1 MVIMPLQAFLAILSL
16 LYFLILF
23 SNCSDEGNNFDF
35 INNAYIINEE
45 KNMTSKIPVEN
56 TTTKRIT
63 TKKAPIDGNLYSQ
76 FTAQVKV
83 YPTIATVKSTKTQQR
98 KPGPVYHA
106 YWPLKKKCTAFKS
119 TSKFGGKREIQVL
132 NYFNNLRKVNPNES
146 NYVAE
151 IVELKEKIAI
161 ALELG
166 ENNLR
171 GYYLK
176 HILNGGYYFKN
187 IVNGNNHGI
196 HLDIKA
202 ENFIISQEQNE
213 GDNVIVCKLIDFNT
227 SFLYKHHNFD
237 DIRIKN
243 TTDIYKAPEI
253 RNDDKMKL
261 TKRVDVWAFGLMSY
275 KLLYTLSVD
284 KYEDLDKLLNEYR
297 NDLTKIS
304 RLDRI
309 IKACIQVNPF
319 KRPSM
324 KALNNFWNKECDAFN
339 YEKENFKNSSSKEDN
354 NEVTLK
360 QMRIDLCAY

>member
-1 MVIMPLQAFLAILSL
+1 MPEILKEVTTEPTVFDKMNKSFKRRLEYPKEILISFNETYVIGKGGF
-16 LYFLILF
+16 
-23 SNCSDEGNNFDF
+23 G
-35 INNAYIINEE
+35 
-45 KNMTSKIPVEN
+45 T
-56 TTTKRIT
+56 
-63 TKKAPIDGNLYSQ
+63 
-76 FTAQVKV
+76 
-83 YPTIATVKSTKTQQR
+83 
-98 KPGPVYHA
+98 VYHA
-106 YWPLKKKCTAFKS
+106 YWPLKKKCVTFKS
-119 TSKFGGKREIQVL
+119 TCKFGGKREIQVF
-132 NYFNNLRKVNPNES
+132 NYFNNLRIVNPNES
-146 NYVAE
+146 KYVAE
-151 IVELKEKIAI
+151 MYGYVELKEKIAI

-176 HILNGGYYFKN
+176 NILKGGYYFKN
-187 IVNGNNHGI
+187 IVNGNNRHLSSSYFSTSITKLLKGAAKALEQFHKHGI

-202 ENFIISQEQNE
+202 DNFIISQEQNE

-243 TTDIYKAPEI
+243 TTPLYKAPEI

-297 NDLTKIS
+297 NDLTKSS

-309 IKACIQVNPF
+309 IKACIQVNAF
-319 KRPSM
+319 KRASM
-324 KALNNFWNKECDAFN
+324 KAINNFWNKECDAFG
-339 YEKENFKNSSSKEDN
+339 YEEENFKNVKICED
-354 NEVTLK
+354 
-360 QMRIDLCAY
+360 

>member
-1 MVIMPLQAFLAILSL
+1 MNKSFERRLEYPKEILISFNETYVIGKGGFGTLS
-16 LYFLILF
+16 
-23 SNCSDEGNNFDF
+23 
-35 INNAYIINEE
+35 
-45 KNMTSKIPVEN
+45 
-56 TTTKRIT
+56 
-63 TKKAPIDGNLYSQ
+63 
-76 FTAQVKV
+76 
-83 YPTIATVKSTKTQQR
+83 
-98 KPGPVYHA
+98 VYHA

-187 IVNGNNHGI
+187 IVNGNNRHLSSSNFLISITKLLKGAAKALEQFHKHGI

-324 KALNNFWNKECDAFN
+324 KAINNFWNRECDAFN
-339 YEKENFKNSSSKEDN
+339 YEEENFKNVKICED
-354 NEVTLK
+354 
-360 QMRIDLCAY
+360 